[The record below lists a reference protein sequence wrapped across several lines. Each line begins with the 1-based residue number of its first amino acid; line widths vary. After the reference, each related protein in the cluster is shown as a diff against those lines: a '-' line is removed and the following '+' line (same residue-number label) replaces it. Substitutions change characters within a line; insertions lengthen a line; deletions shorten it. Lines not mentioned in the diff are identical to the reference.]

1 VANFLTHGGVR
12 CGHELCSIARTPA
25 ELPFLLRQLARAGGQ
40 PVRFAGNADTAQ
52 AMILPSLLEAMPEA
66 ALVVI
71 RRPPAEVVAS
81 LHQLGLLQAEAAIR
95 ELERHVEAAART
107 PGALVL
113 AYQELGSEAAARAL
127 QAHVAPGEPFD
138 RSRWALLQG
147 LNVQITRERMM
158 ALLRQTERRGELFST
173 H

>member
-1 VANFLTHGGVR
+1 
-12 CGHELCSIARTPA
+12 
-25 ELPFLLRQLARAGGQ
+25 
-40 PVRFAGNADTAQ
+40 
-52 AMILPSLLEAMPEA
+52 MILPRLLEVLPGA

-81 LHQLGLLQAEAAIR
+81 LRQLGLPHAETAVR

-113 AYQELGSEAAARAL
+113 EYEELSSESSARAL

-138 RSRWALLQG
+138 RCRWALLQG
-147 LNVQITRERMM
+147 LNVQVTRQRMLE
-158 ALLRQTERRGELFST
+158 LLRQTERRVEFFGN
-173 H
+173 